1 MSQLWRSPGMLT
13 VTDGLQVSSSVYLR
27 SFSSLCGFECSALS
41 LEEEAW
47 RAFRASPV
55 LTSRLTFLH
64 FPCISVWFLTV
75 PDKCTNWLLLFSSLC
90 PPRPSQS
97 PTPFLPH
104 SFNLFSHTVKRPS
117 PCSPGP
123 MLLIWFGPIVYSL
136 HHDTKDIKL
145 TDQWAGAR
153 AWLINEAL
161 GRRVEGGWEKKGRG
175 RTGQV
180 GWQMHNQWKNR
191 WGLLLS
197 SDKRLH
203 PSSGH
208 TTRSLLTAAFVSH
221 AHELNA
227 ALGDTAKKKYSWN
240 SEIASD
246 SFVFVRFC
254 SSIYSL
260 AW

>member
-1 MSQLWRSPGMLT
+1 M
-13 VTDGLQVSSSVYLR
+13 
-27 SFSSLCGFECSALS
+27 
-41 LEEEAW
+41 
-47 RAFRASPV
+47 
-55 LTSRLTFLH
+55 
-64 FPCISVWFLTV
+64 
-75 PDKCTNWLLLFSSLC
+75 FSSLC
-90 PPRPSQS
+90 PPQPSQS

-161 GRRVEGGWEKKGRG
+161 GRRVEGGWKEKGRG

-180 GWQMHNQWKNR
+180 GWQTHNQWKNR

-197 SDKRLH
+197 SDKRLQ
-203 PSSGH
+203 PRH

-227 ALGDTAKKKYSWN
+227 ALGDTAKKVFMKQQ
-240 SEIASD
+240 D
-246 SFVFVRFC
+246 SICFICFC
-254 SSIYSL
+254 IFPRMINADKCPLHYKLCVCVCVGES
-260 AW
+260 